1 MERDPNL
8 QIFARAVAQDRFNV
22 ILLEVFALAAL
33 VLAAAGIYGVLNFAV
48 SQRRAE
54 IGVRMA
60 LGAQSSS
67 VLGTVVREAALM
79 AGVGLAVGL
88 MLALALSR
96 FLGSLLFQ
104 VPTHDLL
111 VGAIVTSI
119 LAVVALGSGL
129 VPAFRAARTDPM
141 EALRAE

>member
-1 MERDPNL
+1 LD
-8 QIFARAVAQDRFNV
+8 QIFAGAVAQDRFNV

-33 VLAAAGIYGVLNFAV
+33 VLAAAGIYGVLNYAV

-60 LGAQSSS
+60 LGAQSSAVLRMVVRDAA
-67 VLGTVVREAALM
+67 VLGGMGLSI
-79 AGVGLAVGL
+79 GLAVAL
-88 MLALALSR
+88 VLARSLS
-96 FLGSLLFQ
+96 SLLFQ
-104 VPTHDLL
+104 VPTHDAM
-111 VGAIVTSI
+111 VVSAVTAI

-129 VPAFRAARTDPM
+129 IPALRAARADPM